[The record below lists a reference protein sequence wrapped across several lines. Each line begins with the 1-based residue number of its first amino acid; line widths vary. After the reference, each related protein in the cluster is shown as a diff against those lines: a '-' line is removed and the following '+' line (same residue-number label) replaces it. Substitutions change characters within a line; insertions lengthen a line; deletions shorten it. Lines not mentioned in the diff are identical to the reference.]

1 MEADTRNFDFLLRS
15 LWMLGEWNAPT
26 FTLPN
31 TVAEAIHDRIGT
43 YVVLVQRLDDGDI
56 RDAAAFAHG
65 L

>member
-1 MEADTRNFDFLLRS
+1 LLRS